1 MIQILP
7 TTTDRN
13 KAGDSCV
20 SSASNCWNFL
30 TVDSTS
36 ILSTVKLKTRNVLID
51 SNYKAAS
58 KTQRPSRCRSCA
70 ACCLRQLANYNKK
83 INLAMQA

>member
-7 TTTDRN
+7 TTADRN

-30 TVDSTS
+30 IVDSTS

-51 SNYKAAS
+51 SYYKAAS
-58 KTQRPSRCRSCA
+58 KPKGLQGA
-70 ACCLRQLANYNKK
+70 VLAQLVACGNWQKL
-83 INLAMQA
+83 